1 MQQVTEQYLSPAA
14 IQTLLTAIPEKI
26 RIAPIAHAEELE
38 YPVEAVIE
46 MAIAGLLDEDAITFA
61 DCKLMIA
68 NGKLKILDSM
78 R

>member
-1 MQQVTEQYLSPAA
+1 MQQVTEQHLSPAA
-14 IQTLLTAIPEKI
+14 IQTLLMAVPEKI
-26 RIAPIAHAEELE
+26 RIALIVYAEELE

-61 DCKLMIA
+61 DCKPMTA

>member
-1 MQQVTEQYLSPAA
+1 MQQLTEQHLSPAA
-14 IQTLLTAIPEKI
+14 IQTLLMAVPEKI
-26 RIAPIAHAEELE
+26 RIALIAYAEELE

-61 DCKLMIA
+61 DCKPMTA
-68 NGKLKILDSM
+68 NGKLKTLDSM